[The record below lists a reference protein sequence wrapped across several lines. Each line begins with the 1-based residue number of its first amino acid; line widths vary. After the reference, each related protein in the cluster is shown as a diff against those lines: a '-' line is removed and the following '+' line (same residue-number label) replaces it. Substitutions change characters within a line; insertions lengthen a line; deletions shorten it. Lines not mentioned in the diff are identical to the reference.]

1 MAKPI
6 NLYQGQAP
14 SAFGQMG
21 AGIAEAGAGI
31 AKAIQAGDAQ
41 MGAGIAGGVNAAVG
55 EYMKYKDM
63 KSAVTASEKAY
74 GTLRSFLPKEL
85 QFAMDAQ
92 IESMGSDTGISLND
106 KKHFWE
112 QTNAML
118 GTAVKQA
125 MDLQKQQKE
134 IDARAGLQAAGDAA
148 ALTRAELGESGA
160 TKRTLLGIQS
170 RAEELGG
177 QALPTDPSAAT
188 PNALMPGAQFYDQGL
203 QGAQQQPNPVGSFI
217 KKRHFGTR

>member
-55 EYMKYKDM
+55 EYAKYKDV
-63 KSAVTASEKAY
+63 KSSVTASEKAY
-74 GTLRSFLPKEL
+74 ETLRSFLPKEL

-118 GTAVKQA
+118 GASVKQA

-134 IDARAGLQAAGDAA
+134 LDARFAMQKAGDVSAMDRM
-148 ALTRAELGESGA
+148 LTTGQTQFDLEQLRQKYRAQKGGGVNFGMDPISGGAGNNSSYYNSLFGE
-160 TKRTLLGIQS
+160 
-170 RAEELGG
+170 
-177 QALPTDPSAAT
+177 
-188 PNALMPGAQFYDQGL
+188 
-203 QGAQQQPNPVGSFI
+203 
-217 KKRHFGTR
+217 

>member
-55 EYMKYKDM
+55 EYAKYKDV
-63 KSAVTASEKAY
+63 KSSVTASEKAY
-74 GTLRSFLPKEL
+74 ETLRSFLPKEL

-118 GTAVKQA
+118 GASVKQA

-134 IDARAGLQAAGDAA
+134 LDARAGLQAANEAA
-148 ALTRAELGESGA
+148 QNW
-160 TKRTLLGIQS
+160 RTLQQIDS
-170 RAEELGG
+170 AENEPFRRQAASMMTSGFGG
-177 QALPTDPSAAT
+177 TSKSSGYGGGKAPGNVSLYGDT
-188 PNALMPGAQFYDQGL
+188 PFTF
-203 QGAQQQPNPVGSFI
+203 GS
-217 KKRHFGTR
+217 HF

>member
-41 MGAGIAGGVNAAVG
+41 MGAGIAGGINTAVN
-55 EYMKYKDM
+55 EYAKYKDV
-63 KSAVTASEKAY
+63 KSSVTASEKAY
-74 GTLRSFLPKEL
+74 ETLRSFLPKEL
-85 QFAMDAQ
+85 QFAMDSQ
-92 IESMGSDTGISLND
+92 LESMGSDTGISLND

-118 GTAVKQA
+118 GASVKQA

-134 IDARAGLQAAGDAA
+134 LDAA
-148 ALTRAELGESGA
+148 AARQRESLNEQAMAPYRQQAASLLANPMVGTDFGA
-160 TKRTLLGIQS
+160 GQRLSAPPQRQRT
-170 RAEELGG
+170 
-177 QALPTDPSAAT
+177 D
-188 PNALMPGAQFYDQGL
+188 F
-203 QGAQQQPNPVGSFI
+203 
-217 KKRHFGTR
+217 FGNLVN

>member
-55 EYMKYKDM
+55 EYAKYKDV
-63 KSAVTASEKAY
+63 KSSVTASERAY
-74 GTLRSFLPKEL
+74 ETLRSFLPKEL

-118 GTAVKQA
+118 GASVKQA

-134 IDARAGLQAAGDAA
+134 LDARAALQAAQIASQEGQPMRQAVA
-148 ALTRAELGESGA
+148 GYMFP
-160 TKRTLLGIQS
+160 
-170 RAEELGG
+170 EER
-177 QALPTDPSAAT
+177 QPSASTSLFGPMQIPQQT
-188 PNALMPGAQFYDQGL
+188 PLYSP
-203 QGAQQQPNPVGSFI
+203 QPQNSFAAP
-217 KKRHFGTR
+217 KKLSIHSQRPEQR